1 MKFGLLALLVV
12 SFCWA
17 NTMDIASL
25 GPNFP
30 VFLCL
35 GLIAFLALRAWN
47 RGRLGQD
54 RLPR

>member
-1 MKFGLLALLVV
+1 MKFGLLALFG
-12 SFCWA
+12 SA
-17 NTMDIASL
+17 DL

-35 GLIAFLALRAWN
+35 GLIAFLAVRAWN